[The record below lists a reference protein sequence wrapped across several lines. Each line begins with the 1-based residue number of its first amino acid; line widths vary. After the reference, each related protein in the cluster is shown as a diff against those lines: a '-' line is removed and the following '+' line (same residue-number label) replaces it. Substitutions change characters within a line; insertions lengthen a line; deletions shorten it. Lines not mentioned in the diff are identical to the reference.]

1 MAATDQ
7 AVYTLS
13 LGIAMVVLILVITAT
28 AFGCDSVQP
37 SVLDAVSCL
46 QVDAA
51 LLTALKPELKGYL
64 SARFSLKKNDRPH
77 LMAF

>member
-1 MAATDQ
+1 MLEST
-7 AVYTLS
+7 AVAQY
-13 LGIAMVVLILVITAT
+13 
-28 AFGCDSVQP
+28 
-37 SVLDAVSCL
+37 SCTKASIDL

-51 LLTALKPELKGYL
+51 LLSSLKPEVKGYL

>member
-1 MAATDQ
+1 MNFDHD
-7 AVYTLS
+7 S
-13 LGIAMVVLILVITAT
+13 VLPLVIDT
-28 AFGCDSVQP
+28 
-37 SVLDAVSCL
+37 VSCL

>member
-1 MAATDQ
+1 MD
-7 AVYTLS
+7 
-13 LGIAMVVLILVITAT
+13 VLILVVTAKT
-28 AFGCDSVQP
+28 FDCDSVLP
-37 SVLDAVSCL
+37 SVLDTVIFL

>member
-1 MAATDQ
+1 MTFD
-7 AVYTLS
+7 
-13 LGIAMVVLILVITAT
+13 
-28 AFGCDSVQP
+28 CDSVQP
-37 SVLDAVSCL
+37 SVPDAVSCL